1 MIRQNLIA
9 IFTLFLGFNTPAFA
23 QNWTECPLITEQ
35 GIVGDTGLRLVEN
48 GRLIRPKSDY
58 RTQYT
63 LKPEARQ
70 FWHLFAE
77 TLRKRGIEFSFIPI
91 PPRGLRTGF
100 EAFAPSAYQPE
111 AALASWKKLMRIWR
125 LLNVDVINLLPTL
138 RPKGLETAFMRDH
151 HWSTIAAQ
159 AAALQIAKQLQDEST
174 LQNLPKENY
183 SLSHE
188 EIPHIGSYAKQF
200 QQKCPQIPPP
210 ESLVQWSAEW
220 QSDDLFGDAPEAAIT
235 VTGASNL
242 NPEFGFTAHLQHAL
256 SLPINNSGVSGGG
269 FHQGILSVL
278 NHADPL
284 PYRLLWLLPGYQ
296 GDIFKASA
304 VHREV
309 LAAAQGRCTANNA
322 VSEHIAESENGAFSI
337 FIPRPKDSSGAL
349 YLQFAIPRTE
359 DNRLAFRDTQ
369 SLKVQITTDK
379 GERWQHKFLRKR
391 QGLDMFSLPLPTK
404 LKWQSLKLE
413 FATKKPSTAK
423 VFLCTSNYLTQWP
436 EGIALEG
443 SA

>member
-1 MIRQNLIA
+1 MIRQILIA
-9 IFTLFLGFNTPAFA
+9 ALIFFSGFYAPVFA
-23 QNWTECPLITEQ
+23 QDWTECPVITAK
-35 GIVGDTGLRLVEN
+35 GMIADTGLRLVEN

-63 LKPEARQ
+63 LQPEARQ

-77 TLRKRGIEFSFIPI
+77 TLRKRGIKFSFIPI

-125 LLNVDVINLLPTL
+125 LLNVDVINLLPAL

-159 AAALQIAKQLQDEST
+159 AAALHIAKQLKDEST
-174 LQNLPKENY
+174 LQSLPKENY

-188 EIPHIGSYAKQF
+188 EIHHIGSYAKQF
-200 QQKCPQIPPP
+200 QQKCPQMPPP
-210 ESLVQWSAEW
+210 EFLRQWSAEW

-242 NPEFGFTAHLQHAL
+242 NPEFGFTAHLRHAL

-284 PYRLLWLLPGYQ
+284 PYRLLWILPGYQ
-296 GDIFKASA
+296 GDIFKVSA
-304 VHREV
+304 IHREV
-309 LAAAQGRCTANNA
+309 LAAAQGRCHTQNA
-322 VSEHIAESENGAFSI
+322 VSEHLAMSENGTFSI
-337 FIPRPKDSSGAL
+337 TIPRPKENFGAL
-349 YLQFAIPRTE
+349 YLQFAIPRTK

-369 SLKVQITTDK
+369 SLKVRITTDK
-379 GERWQHKFLRKR
+379 GDHWQHKFLRKR
-391 QGLDMFSLPLPTK
+391 QGLDMFSLPLPKK
-404 LKWQSLKLE
+404 LNWQNIKLE
-413 FATKKPSTAK
+413 FRVKKPAELK
-423 VFLCTSNYLTQWP
+423 AFLCASRYLTYWP
-436 EGIALEG
+436 KGIALE
-443 SA
+443 SR